1 MILIKF
7 KNSFMLNQRLDQ
19 KLLQKLSPQQIQ
31 LIKLLEVPTIEL
43 EQRIKK
49 ELEENPTLEEGYED
63 EEKQEEEAEQKEE
76 EEFTLEDYINEEDT
90 PSYRL
95 NANNHSK
102 DDEKKEMPNASGTS
116 FYESLYLQLG
126 LKKLPEREYELGRY
140 IIGNIDEDGYL
151 RRDIP
156 MISDDLMFRLNI
168 DVSDEKLEEIL
179 KIIQTLDPAGVGA
192 RTLQECLLIQI
203 ERKDLTNKI
212 VALAKEML
220 KNNFEEF
227 TKKHYSKLSAKYNLL
242 DEELKEVVEEIV
254 KLNPK
259 PGGGFTNATN
269 RITQHIIPD
278 FLLEFEDGK
287 LRMTLNSK
295 NAPELRVSKT
305 YANMLHDYAHNKD
318 NQSKSQK
325 DTVIFIRQK
334 IDSAKWFI
342 DAIKQRQQTLLST
355 MNAILEYQKE
365 YFEEGDIKS
374 LRPMILKDIA
384 EMTGLDISTIS
395 RVSNSKYIQTHFGTF
410 SLKSFFSESMQT
422 TDGED
427 VSSKELKAILQELVD
442 GEDKKK
448 PLTDDK
454 LSELLEKKG
463 YKIARRT
470 VAKYREQLGIP
481 VGRMRKEL

>member
-1 MILIKF
+1 
-7 KNSFMLNQRLDQ
+7 MLNQRLDQ

-31 LIKLLEVPTIEL
+31 LIKLLEVPTFEL
-43 EQRIKK
+43 EQRI
-49 ELEENPTLEEGYED
+49 EREIEENPTLEEGYDEEETPKEDVEEKEED
-63 EEKQEEEAEQKEE
+63 E
-76 EEFTLEDYINEEDT
+76 FTIEDYLNEEDT

-116 FYESLYLQLG
+116 FYERLYSQLG
-126 LKKLPEREYELGRY
+126 LLKLSDKDYELGKY
-140 IIGNIDEDGYL
+140 IIGNFDEDGYL
-151 RRDIP
+151 RREIP

-168 DVSDEKLEEIL
+168 DVSDDELEALLL
-179 KIIQTLDPAGVGA
+179 KIQSLDPAGIGA

-203 ERKDLTNKI
+203 SRKDESIKHI
-212 VALAKEML
+212 SLAKKIL
-220 KNNFEEF
+220 KDNFDEF
-227 TKKHYSKLSAKYNLL
+227 TKKHYSKLSARYDLK
-242 DEELKEVVEEIV
+242 DEDLKLVIDEIV

-259 PGGGFTNATN
+259 PGGTLSTGGNKP
-269 RITQHIIPD
+269 TQHIIPD
-278 FLLEFEDGK
+278 FILDFEDGELK
-287 LRMTLNSK
+287 LSLNSR
-295 NAPELRVSKT
+295 NAPELRVSRT
-305 YANMLHDYAHNKD
+305 YKNMLHDYANNKD
-318 NQSKSQK
+318 KQSKSQK
-325 DTVIFIRQK
+325 DTVSYIRQK

-342 DAIKQRQQTLLST
+342 DAIKQRQQTLIST
-355 MNAILEYQKE
+355 MSAILEYQKE
-365 YFEEGDIKS
+365 YFVEGDIKK

-384 EMTGLDISTIS
+384 EKTGLDISTIS
-395 RVSNSKYIQTHFGTF
+395 RVANSKYIQTHFGIF

-427 VSSKELKAILQELVD
+427 VSSRELKAILQELVD
-442 GEDKKK
+442 EEDKSK

>member
-1 MILIKF
+1 
-7 KNSFMLNQRLDQ
+7 MLNQRLNQ
-19 KLLQKLSPQQIQ
+19 KIFQKLSPQQIQ

-63 EEKQEEEAEQKEE
+63 EDKKEE
-76 EEFTLEDYINEEDT
+76 DIDEKEEDEFTLEDYINEEDI

-95 NANNHSK
+95 NVNNHSK
-102 DDEKKEMPNASGTS
+102 DDEKKEMPNAVGTS
-116 FYESLYLQLG
+116 FFDNLYSQLG
-126 LKKLPEREYELGRY
+126 LKKLSDKDYELGKY

-156 MISDDLMFRLNI
+156 MIADDLMFRLNI
-168 DVSDEKLEEIL
+168 EVSDEKLEDIL
-179 KIIQTLDPAGVGA
+179 QVVQLLDPAGVGA
-192 RTLQECLLIQI
+192 RSLQECLLIQI
-203 ERKDLTNKI
+203 NRKDQNRKVIAIAKEILTN
-212 VALAKEML
+212 
-220 KNNFEEF
+220 NFDEF
-227 TKKHYSKLSAKYNLL
+227 SKKHYSKLSVKFNLT
-242 DEELKEVVEEIV
+242 DEELKEVMDEIV

-259 PGGGFTNATN
+259 PGGSFAGGANK
-269 RITQHIIPD
+269 ITQHIIPD
-278 FLLEFEDGK
+278 YLLNFEDGV
-287 LRMTLNSK
+287 LLLTLNSR

-305 YANMLHDYAHNKD
+305 YANMLHDYITNKD
-318 NQSKSQK
+318 NQTKSQK
-325 DTVIFIRQK
+325 DTVTFIRQK

-374 LRPMILKDIA
+374 LKPMILKNIS
-384 EMTGLDISTIS
+384 EKTGLDISTIS
-395 RVSNSKYIQTHFGTF
+395 RVANSKYIQTHFGIF
-410 SLKSFFSESMQT
+410 SLKSFFSEAMQT
-422 TDGED
+422 TEGED
-427 VSSKELKAILQELVD
+427 VSSRELKAILQELVD
-442 GEDKKK
+442 AEDKKK

>member
-1 MILIKF
+1 
-7 KNSFMLNQRLDQ
+7 MLNLRLNQ
-19 KLLQKLSPQQIQ
+19 KQLQKLSPQQIQ

-49 ELEENPTLEEGYED
+49 ELEENPTLEEGYDE
-63 EEKQEEEAEQKEE
+63 EEKQEEVDQKEE

-102 DDEKKEMPNASGTS
+102 DDEKKEMPNAAGSS
-116 FYESLYLQLG
+116 FYESLHTQLG
-126 LKKLPEREYELGRY
+126 LKKLPEDEYELGKY

-156 MISDDLMFRLNI
+156 MIADDLMFRLNI
-168 DVSDEKLEEIL
+168 EVSDEKLEAIL
-179 KIIQTLDPAGVGA
+179 KIIQSLDPAGVGA
-192 RTLQECLLIQI
+192 RTLQECLLLQI
-203 ERKDLTNKI
+203 ERKNQDNKY
-212 VALAKEML
+212 VALAKEIL
-220 KNNFEEF
+220 SYHFDEF
-227 TKKHYSKLSAKYNLL
+227 SKKHYSKLSIKYNLS
-242 DEELKEVVEEIV
+242 DEELKAVMDEIV

-259 PGGGFTNATN
+259 PGGAFSGGGNK
-269 RITQHIIPD
+269 ITQHIIPD
-278 FLLEFEDGK
+278 YLLDFEDGE
-287 LRMTLNSK
+287 LRLTLNSR

-305 YANMLHDYAHNKD
+305 YANMLHDYATNKD

-325 DTVIFIRQK
+325 DTVTFIRQK

-342 DAIKQRQQTLLST
+342 DAIKQRQQTLLGT

-374 LRPMILKDIA
+374 LKPMILKDIA
-384 EMTGLDISTIS
+384 EKTGLDISTIS
-395 RVSNSKYIQTHFGTF
+395 RVANSKYIQTHFGIF
-410 SLKSFFSESMQT
+410 SLKSFFSEAMQT

-427 VSSKELKAILQELVD
+427 VSSKELKSILQELVD
-442 GEDKKK
+442 EEDKKK

-454 LSELLEKKG
+454 LSEHLEKKG